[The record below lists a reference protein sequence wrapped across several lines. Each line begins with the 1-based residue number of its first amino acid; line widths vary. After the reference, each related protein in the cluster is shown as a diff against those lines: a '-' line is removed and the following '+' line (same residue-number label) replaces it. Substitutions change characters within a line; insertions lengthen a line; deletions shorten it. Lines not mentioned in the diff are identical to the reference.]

1 MPCLSIYKEIFLNSF
16 ILYNKLLLNIEYEMI
31 YRPILMGNGMLR
43 NTFENFPYLWDR
55 KSFFKDKIRFLYCVR
70 SNKISKQSYTNLF
83 CVLHF
88 YIGHDYNTG
97 TRNQHRM

>member
-1 MPCLSIYKEIFLNSF
+1 ME
-16 ILYNKLLLNIEYEMI
+16 
-31 YRPILMGNGMLR
+31 NGMLR